1 VVEERGGRALAGF
14 LSQQRVA
21 DLGGPALRLLAIAF
35 GVPQLIPVPLSE
47 HNAPQFLAP
56 QGEKPWS
63 FVFFHHTGTQAP
75 IGTVPFSLMVIPNS
89 SPLIDAVTKT
99 SLFALKDVEEVRA
112 AEPTTQDTRARSGT
126 QLFYAQLAGG
136 TGMEKKEEQSTA
148 GKKQAPPVPARHKPT
163 AEPPTTTPSESL
175 LVRTCLFRYGHRGP
189 FCLLRSSAPSTTDK
203 NEKPI
208 WASKDGPTL
217 LAALPPQDCAPYPVA

>member
-1 VVEERGGRALAGF
+1 MVVERGGRALAGF

-47 HNAPQFLAP
+47 HNAPQFLAQ

-63 FVFFHHTGTQAP
+63 FVFFHQTGTQALVA
-75 IGTVPFSLMVIPNS
+75 TASS
-89 SPLIDAVTKT
+89 SPLMSIPLVDAVTKT
-99 SLFALKDVEEVRA
+99 SLFALKNVEEVKA

-148 GKKQAPPVPARHKPT
+148 GKKHAPPVPARHKPT
-163 AEPPTTTPSESL
+163 AEPPTTTPSEPL
-175 LVRTCLFRYGHRGP
+175 LVRTCLFRNGHLGP

-203 NEKPI
+203 NEKPV